1 MYNSGIFSIAGECNR
16 LGHPSN
22 GRVSVQSRTE
32 GNRATYSC
40 YSGYDLRGSSSRRCR
55 SSGTWS
61 GREPICRGNYMHN
74 RAYVSYAFHEHT
86 SMQAQYSIYLQYNNY
101 VTCCTSCSCLY
112 SSK

>member
-1 MYNSGIFSIAGECNR
+1 MYYSGIFSFAGECNR
-16 LGHPSN
+16 LGHPRN
-22 GRVSVQSRTE
+22 GRVSVRSRTE

-74 RAYVSYAFHEHT
+74 RACRMHFMSTPACKL
-86 SMQAQYSIYLQYNNY
+86 SIQSIWTIQYNMLLVAHHAVVY
-101 VTCCTSCSCLY
+101 R
-112 SSK
+112 SK